1 MQTGIDSQEES
12 QGPLLNNKIWISIY
26 FIIFVI
32 IFSFFFINVFV
43 GMIILTFQ
51 ELGAAES
58 EGILDRNTVS
68 CPDGLC
74 N

>member
-51 ELGAAES
+51 DLGAAES

-68 CPDGLC
+68 WPNGLC
-74 N
+74 S

>member
-1 MQTGIDSQEES
+1 MQSGIDSQEEN
-12 QGPLLNNKIWISIY
+12 QGPIVNNKMYISLY

-51 ELGAAES
+51 ELNTDSNAQ
-58 EGILDRNTVS
+58 LDRNTVS
-68 CPDGLC
+68 LR
-74 N
+74 